1 MRRSF
6 YRSKRVEMDRLE
18 EEEVGG
24 CGVAVGWLKMS
35 RDGWKEW
42 QNGDQLVV

>member
-6 YRSKRVEMDRLE
+6 YTSKRVEMDRLE

-24 CGVAVGWLKMS
+24 CGVAENEPGWVEGMA
-35 RDGWKEW
+35 EW
-42 QNGDQLVV
+42 RSTGGLN